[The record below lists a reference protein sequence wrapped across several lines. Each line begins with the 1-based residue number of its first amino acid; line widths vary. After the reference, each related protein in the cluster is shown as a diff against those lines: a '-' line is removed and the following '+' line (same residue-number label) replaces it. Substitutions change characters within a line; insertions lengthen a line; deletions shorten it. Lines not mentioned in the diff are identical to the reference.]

1 MATIGQLYKAG
12 ATEAKPRKVF
22 FVPLAE
28 LYVEDGY
35 NIRDVDQAHVEEF
48 RDAYLA
54 GEYVP
59 PLTVEVTQN
68 GIKVIDGHHRFA
80 GARMAAETGLELR
93 LEVNDITGTSEA
105 DKIALMVTSSQ
116 GKPLEPLERAK
127 AYARLKQ
134 QGWTND
140 EIAKKVKRSPSDVAN
155 MLALA
160 ECPDDIKAMVSAG
173 QMSYVMAIEMTK
185 EHGDAAPAVA
195 AEALEKAKA
204 AGKDKV
210 TKKFTAPAEP
220 KEPKAPAEPA
230 AAAPKAPKAKP
241 EALQPPFG
249 KDQLTRLAELAVHV
263 ELVQG
268 QEDEARWDDEQ
279 SLTLC
284 CPAGIWK
291 ELAPLLN
298 SYLGAK

>member
-1 MATIGQLYKAG
+1 MATIGQLYKSKQTA
-12 ATEAKPRKVF
+12 ATPRKVF
-22 FVPLAE
+22 WVPLAE

-48 RDAYLA
+48 RDAYMA

-59 PLTVEVTQN
+59 PLTVEVTQQ

-80 GARMAAETGLELR
+80 GAKMAAETGLELR

-127 AYARLKQ
+127 AYARLKA

-160 ECPDDIKAMVSAG
+160 ECPEPIKDMVRGG
-173 QMSYVMAIEMTK
+173 QMSYVTATELTRQ
-185 EHGDAAPAVA
+185 HGTEAEAVA
-195 AEALEKAKA
+195 AQALEEAKA

-210 TKKFTAPAEP
+210 TKKFTEP
-220 KEPKAPAEPA
+220 K
-230 AAAPKAPKAKP
+230 APKAPKAKP
-241 EALQPPFG
+241 ETIQTPFG
-249 KDQLTRLAELAVHV
+249 KDKLTRLADLAVHI
-263 ELVQG
+263 ELVHSDERL
-268 QEDEARWDDEQ
+268 EDAEDDE
-279 SLTLC
+279 SMTLRA
-284 CPAGIWK
+284 PAGVVR
-291 ELAPLLN
+291 EFMALVADYVGGVN
-298 SYLGAK
+298 DDQ

>member
-1 MATIGQLYKAG
+1 MATIGKMYKAG
-12 ATEAKPRKVF
+12 TTDAKPRKVF
-22 FVPLAE
+22 FVPLSE

-35 NIRDVDQAHVEEF
+35 NIRDVDQGHVEEF

-59 PLTVEVTQN
+59 PLTVEVTQQ

-80 GARMAAETGLELR
+80 GAKLAAETGLELR

-127 AYARLKQ
+127 AYQRLKH

-160 ECPDDIKAMVSAG
+160 EVPEPLKEMVRGG
-173 QMSYVMAIEMTK
+173 QMSYVTATDLTRQ
-185 EHGDAAPAVA
+185 HGTEAEAVA
-195 AEALEKAKA
+195 TAALEEAKA

-210 TKKFTAPAEP
+210 TKKFT
-220 KEPKAPAEPA
+220 EPKAP
-230 AAAPKAPKAKP
+230 KQPKAKP
-241 EALQPPFG
+241 EGIQPPFG
-249 KDQLTRLAELAVHV
+249 KDKLTRLADLAVQI
-263 ELVQG
+263 ELVHS
-268 QEDEARWDDEQ
+268 EKRLADADDDE
-279 SLTLC
+279 SMTLR
-284 CPAGIWK
+284 ANASVVREFMALVADYVGG
-291 ELAPLLN
+291 APE
-298 SYLGAK
+298 

>member
-1 MATIGQLYKAG
+1 MATIGQLYKSKQTA
-12 ATEAKPRKVF
+12 ATPRKVF
-22 FVPLAE
+22 WVPLAE

-59 PLTVEVTQN
+59 PLTVEVTQQ

-80 GARMAAETGLELR
+80 GAKMAAETGLELR

-127 AYARLKQ
+127 AYARLKA

-160 ECPDDIKAMVSAG
+160 ECPEPIKDMVRGG
-173 QMSYVMAIEMTK
+173 QMSYVTATELTRQ
-185 EHGDAAPAVA
+185 HGTEAEAVA
-195 AEALEKAKA
+195 AQALEEAKA

-210 TKKFTAPAEP
+210 TKKFTE
-220 KEPKAPAEPA
+220 
-230 AAAPKAPKAKP
+230 PKAPKATKAKQ
-241 EALQPPFG
+241 ETIQPPFG
-249 KDQLTRLAELAVHV
+249 KDKLTRLADLAVHI
-263 ELVQG
+263 ELVHSDERL
-268 QEDEARWDDEQ
+268 EDAEPDE
-279 SLTLC
+279 SMTLRA
-284 CPAGIWK
+284 PAGVVR
-291 ELAPLLN
+291 EFMALVADYVGGVPE
-298 SYLGAK
+298 

>member
-1 MATIGQLYKAG
+1 MTVRKLYDSKQINATRRNTFLVA
-12 ATEAKPRKVF
+12 PS
-22 FVPLAE
+22 E

-48 RDAYLA
+48 RDAYAA

-59 PLTVEVTQN
+59 PLTVEVTSQ
-68 GIKVIDGHHRFA
+68 GIKVIDGHHRYA
-80 GARMAAETGLELR
+80 GAKLAEAAGHELR

-127 AYARLKQ
+127 AYQRLKQ

-160 ECPDDIKAMVSAG
+160 ECPEGIKEMVREG
-173 QMSYVMAIEMTK
+173 QMSYVMAIDLAK
-185 EHGDAAPAVA
+185 EHGEAAPAVA

-204 AGKDKV
+204 AGKEKV
-210 TKKFTAPAEP
+210 TKKFTAPKEP
-220 KEPKAPAEPA
+220 TEPKASKADKPA
-230 AAAPKAPKAKP
+230 AI
-241 EALQPPFG
+241 QPPFG
-249 KDQLTRLAELAVHV
+249 KDKLTRLAELAVQI
-263 ELVQG
+263 ELVAG
-268 QEDEARWDDEQ
+268 QDIKKADDDQ
-279 SLTLC
+279 SMTLS
-284 CPAGIWK
+284 CPAAAWR
-291 ELAPLLN
+291 ELSTLIDG
-298 SYLGAK
+298 YLGAK

>member
-1 MATIGQLYKAG
+1 MATIGQLYKSKQTA
-12 ATEAKPRKVF
+12 ATPRKVF
-22 FVPLAE
+22 WVPLAE

-48 RDAYLA
+48 RDAYLG

-59 PLTVEVTQN
+59 PLTVEVTQH

-80 GARMAAETGLELR
+80 GAKMAAETGLKLR

-127 AYARLKQ
+127 AYARLKA

-160 ECPDDIKAMVSAG
+160 ECPEPIKDMVRGG
-173 QMSYVMAIEMTK
+173 QMSYVTATELTRQ
-185 EHGDAAPAVA
+185 HGTEAEAVA
-195 AEALEKAKA
+195 AQALEEAKA

-210 TKKFTAPAEP
+210 TKKFTEP
-220 KEPKAPAEPA
+220 K
-230 AAAPKAPKAKP
+230 APKAPKAKL
-241 EALQPPFG
+241 EAIQPPFG
-249 KDQLTRLAELAVHV
+249 KDKLTRLADLAVQI
-263 ELVQG
+263 ELVHSDERL
-268 QEDEARWDDEQ
+268 EDAEPDE
-279 SLTLC
+279 SMTLRA
-284 CPAGIWK
+284 PAGVVR
-291 ELAPLLN
+291 EFMALVADYVGGVPE
-298 SYLGAK
+298 

>member
-1 MATIGQLYKAG
+1 MATIGQLYKSKQTA
-12 ATEAKPRKVF
+12 ATPRKVF
-22 FVPLAE
+22 WVPLAE

-59 PLTVEVTQN
+59 PLTVEVTQQ

-80 GARMAAETGLELR
+80 GAKMAAETGLELR

-127 AYARLKQ
+127 AYARLKA

-140 EIAKKVKRSPSDVAN
+140 EIARKVKRSPSDVAN

-160 ECPDDIKAMVSAG
+160 ECPEPIKDMVRGG
-173 QMSYVMAIEMTK
+173 QMSYVTATELTRH
-185 EHGDAAPAVA
+185 HGTEAEAVA
-195 AEALEKAKA
+195 AQALEEAKA

-210 TKKFTAPAEP
+210 TKKFT
-220 KEPKAPAEPA
+220 EPKAQ
-230 AAAPKAPKAKP
+230 KAPKAKP
-241 EALQPPFG
+241 EAIQPPFG
-249 KDQLTRLAELAVHV
+249 KDKLTRLADLAVHI
-263 ELVQG
+263 ELVNSDERL
-268 QEDEARWDDEQ
+268 EDAEPDE
-279 SLTLC
+279 SMTLRA
-284 CPAGIWK
+284 PAAVVREFMALVADYVGGVP
-291 ELAPLLN
+291 E
-298 SYLGAK
+298 

>member
-1 MATIGQLYKAG
+1 MATIGQLYKSKQTA
-12 ATEAKPRKVF
+12 ATPRKVF
-22 FVPLAE
+22 WVPLAE

-59 PLTVEVTQN
+59 PLTVEVTQQ

-80 GARMAAETGLELR
+80 GAKMAAETGLELR

-127 AYARLKQ
+127 AYARLKA

-160 ECPDDIKAMVSAG
+160 ECPEPIKDMVRGG
-173 QMSYVMAIEMTK
+173 QMSYVTATELTRQ
-185 EHGDAAPAVA
+185 HGTEAEAVA
-195 AEALEKAKA
+195 AQALEEAKA

-210 TKKFTAPAEP
+210 TKKFTEP
-220 KEPKAPAEPA
+220 KSPKAQ
-230 AAAPKAPKAKP
+230 KAKP
-241 EALQPPFG
+241 EAIQPPFG
-249 KDQLTRLAELAVHV
+249 KDKLTRLADLAVQI
-263 ELVQG
+263 ELVHSDERL
-268 QEDEARWDDEQ
+268 EDAEPDE
-279 SLTLC
+279 SMTLRA
-284 CPAGIWK
+284 PAGVVR
-291 ELAPLLN
+291 EFMALVAD
-298 SYLGAK
+298 YVGGVQE

>member
-1 MATIGQLYKAG
+1 MATIGQLYKSKQTA
-12 ATEAKPRKVF
+12 ATPRKVF
-22 FVPLAE
+22 WVPLAE

-59 PLTVEVTQN
+59 PLTVEVTQQ

-80 GARMAAETGLELR
+80 GAKMAAETGLELR

-127 AYARLKQ
+127 AYARLKA

-140 EIAKKVKRSPSDVAN
+140 EIARKVKRSPSDVAN

-160 ECPDDIKAMVSAG
+160 ECPEPIKDMVRGG
-173 QMSYVMAIEMTK
+173 QMSYVTATELTRQ
-185 EHGDAAPAVA
+185 HGTEAEAVA
-195 AEALEKAKA
+195 AQALEEAKA

-210 TKKFTAPAEP
+210 TKKFT
-220 KEPKAPAEPA
+220 EPKAP
-230 AAAPKAPKAKP
+230 KTPKAKP
-241 EALQPPFG
+241 AAIQPPFG
-249 KDQLTRLAELAVHV
+249 KDKLTRLADLAVQI
-263 ELVQG
+263 ELVHSDERL
-268 QEDEARWDDEQ
+268 EDAEPDE
-279 SLTLC
+279 SMTLRA
-284 CPAGIWK
+284 PAGVVR
-291 ELAPLLN
+291 EFMALVADYVGGVPE
-298 SYLGAK
+298 

>member
-1 MATIGQLYKAG
+1 MATIGQLYKSKQ
-12 ATEAKPRKVF
+12 TEAKPRKVF
-22 FVPLAE
+22 WVPLAE

-35 NIRDVDQAHVEEF
+35 NIRDVDHAHVEEF

-59 PLTVEVTQN
+59 PLTVEVTQH

-80 GARMAAETGLELR
+80 GAKMAAETGLELR

-127 AYARLKQ
+127 AYARLKA

-160 ECPDDIKAMVSAG
+160 ECPEPIKDMVRGG
-173 QMSYVMAIEMTK
+173 QMSYVTATELTRQ
-185 EHGDAAPAVA
+185 HGTEAEAVA
-195 AEALEKAKA
+195 AQALEEAKA

-210 TKKFTAPAEP
+210 TKKFTEP
-220 KEPKAPAEPA
+220 KS
-230 AAAPKAPKAKP
+230 PKAPKAKQK
-241 EALQPPFG
+241 AIQPPFG
-249 KDQLTRLAELAVHV
+249 KDKLTRLADLAVQI
-263 ELVQG
+263 ELVHSDERL
-268 QEDEARWDDEQ
+268 EDAEPDE
-279 SLTLC
+279 SMTLRA
-284 CPAGIWK
+284 PAGVVR
-291 ELAPLLN
+291 EFMALVADYVGGVPE
-298 SYLGAK
+298 

>member
-1 MATIGQLYKAG
+1 MATIGQLYKSKQTA
-12 ATEAKPRKVF
+12 ATPRKVF
-22 FVPLAE
+22 WVPLAE

-59 PLTVEVTQN
+59 PLTVEVTQQ

-80 GARMAAETGLELR
+80 GAKMASETGLELR

-105 DKIALMVTSSQ
+105 DKIALMVTSSH

-127 AYARLKQ
+127 AYARLKA

-140 EIAKKVKRSPSDVAN
+140 EIARKVKRSPSDVAN

-160 ECPDDIKAMVSAG
+160 ECPEPIKDMVRSG
-173 QMSYVMAIEMTK
+173 QMSYVTATELTRQ
-185 EHGDAAPAVA
+185 HGTEAEAVA
-195 AEALEKAKA
+195 AQALEEAKA

-210 TKKFTAPAEP
+210 TKKFTE
-220 KEPKAPAEPA
+220 
-230 AAAPKAPKAKP
+230 PKAPKATKAKP
-241 EALQPPFG
+241 EAIQPPFG
-249 KDQLTRLAELAVHV
+249 KDKLTRLADLAVQI
-263 ELVQG
+263 ELVHSDERL
-268 QEDEARWDDEQ
+268 EDAEPDE
-279 SLTLC
+279 SMTLRA
-284 CPAGIWK
+284 PAGVVR
-291 ELAPLLN
+291 EFMALVADYVGGLQE
-298 SYLGAK
+298 

>member
-1 MATIGQLYKAG
+1 MATIGQLYKSKQTA
-12 ATEAKPRKVF
+12 ATPRKVF
-22 FVPLAE
+22 WVPLAE

-48 RDAYLA
+48 RDAYMA

-59 PLTVEVTQN
+59 PLTVEVTQQ

-80 GARMAAETGLELR
+80 GAKMAAETGLELR

-127 AYARLKQ
+127 DYARLKA

-160 ECPDDIKAMVSAG
+160 ECPEPIKDMVRGG
-173 QMSYVMAIEMTK
+173 QMSYVTATELTRQ
-185 EHGDAAPAVA
+185 HGTEAEAVA
-195 AEALEKAKA
+195 AKALEEAKA

-210 TKKFTAPAEP
+210 TKKFTEP
-220 KEPKAPAEPA
+220 K
-230 AAAPKAPKAKP
+230 APKAPKAKP
-241 EALQPPFG
+241 EPIQPPFG
-249 KDQLTRLAELAVHV
+249 KDKLTRMADLAVQI
-263 ELVQG
+263 ELVHSDERL
-268 QEDEARWDDEQ
+268 EDAEDDE
-279 SLTLC
+279 SMTLRA
-284 CPAGIWK
+284 PAGVVR
-291 ELAPLLN
+291 EFMALVADYVGGVPE
-298 SYLGAK
+298 

>member
-1 MATIGQLYKAG
+1 MATIGQLYKSKQTA
-12 ATEAKPRKVF
+12 ATPRKVF
-22 FVPLAE
+22 WVPLAE

-59 PLTVEVTQN
+59 PLTVEVTQH

-80 GARMAAETGLELR
+80 GAKMAAETGLELR

-127 AYARLKQ
+127 AYARLKA

-140 EIAKKVKRSPSDVAN
+140 EIARKVKRSPSDVAN

-160 ECPDDIKAMVSAG
+160 ECPEPIKDMVRGG
-173 QMSYVMAIEMTK
+173 QMSYVTATELTRQ
-185 EHGDAAPAVA
+185 HGTEAEAVA
-195 AEALEKAKA
+195 AQALEEAKA

-210 TKKFTAPAEP
+210 TKKFTEP
-220 KEPKAPAEPA
+220 K
-230 AAAPKAPKAKP
+230 APKAPKAKP
-241 EALQPPFG
+241 ENIQPPFG
-249 KDQLTRLAELAVHV
+249 KDKLTRLADLAVHI
-263 ELVQG
+263 ELVHSDERL
-268 QEDEARWDDEQ
+268 EDAEDDE
-279 SLTLC
+279 SMTLRA
-284 CPAGIWK
+284 PAGVVR
-291 ELAPLLN
+291 EFMALVADYVGGVPE
-298 SYLGAK
+298 

>member
-1 MATIGQLYKAG
+1 MATIGQLYKSKQTA
-12 ATEAKPRKVF
+12 ATPRKVF
-22 FVPLAE
+22 WVPLAE

-59 PLTVEVTQN
+59 PLTVEVTQQ

-80 GARMAAETGLELR
+80 GAKMAAETGLELR

-127 AYARLKQ
+127 AYARLKA

-140 EIAKKVKRSPSDVAN
+140 EIARKVKRSPSDVAN

-160 ECPDDIKAMVSAG
+160 ECPEPIKDMVRGG
-173 QMSYVMAIEMTK
+173 QMSYVTATELTRQ
-185 EHGDAAPAVA
+185 HGTEAEAVA
-195 AEALEKAKA
+195 AQALEEAKA

-210 TKKFTAPAEP
+210 TKKFTEP
-220 KEPKAPAEPA
+220 K
-230 AAAPKAPKAKP
+230 APKAPKAKP
-241 EALQPPFG
+241 ESIQPPFG
-249 KDQLTRLAELAVHV
+249 KDKLTRLADLAVHI
-263 ELVQG
+263 ELVHSDERL
-268 QEDEARWDDEQ
+268 EDADPDE
-279 SLTLC
+279 SMTLRA
-284 CPAGIWK
+284 PAGVVR
-291 ELAPLLN
+291 EFMALVAD
-298 SYLGAK
+298 YVCVVQE

>member
-1 MATIGQLYKAG
+1 MATIGQLYKSKQTA
-12 ATEAKPRKVF
+12 ATPRKVF
-22 FVPLAE
+22 WVPLDE

-59 PLTVEVTQN
+59 PLTVEVTQQ

-80 GARMAAETGLELR
+80 GAKMAAETGLELR

-127 AYARLKQ
+127 AYARLKA

-140 EIAKKVKRSPSDVAN
+140 EIARKVKRSPSDVAN

-160 ECPDDIKAMVSAG
+160 ECPEPIKDMVRGG
-173 QMSYVMAIEMTK
+173 QMSYVTATELTRQ
-185 EHGDAAPAVA
+185 HGTEAEAVA
-195 AEALEKAKA
+195 AQALEEAKA

-210 TKKFTAPAEP
+210 TKKFTE
-220 KEPKAPAEPA
+220 
-230 AAAPKAPKAKP
+230 PKAPKAQKAKP
-241 EALQPPFG
+241 KAIQPPFG
-249 KDQLTRLAELAVHV
+249 KDKLTRLADLAVQI
-263 ELVQG
+263 ELVHSDERL
-268 QEDEARWDDEQ
+268 EDAEPDE
-279 SLTLC
+279 SMTLRA
-284 CPAGIWK
+284 PAGVVR
-291 ELAPLLN
+291 EFMALVADYVGGAPE
-298 SYLGAK
+298 

>member
-1 MATIGQLYKAG
+1 MATIGQLYKSKQTA
-12 ATEAKPRKVF
+12 ATPRKVF
-22 FVPLAE
+22 WVPLAE

-59 PLTVEVTQN
+59 PLTVEVTQQ

-80 GARMAAETGLELR
+80 GAKMAAETGLELR

-127 AYARLKQ
+127 AYARLKA

-160 ECPDDIKAMVSAG
+160 ECPEPIKDMVRGG
-173 QMSYVMAIEMTK
+173 QMSYVTATELTRQ
-185 EHGDAAPAVA
+185 HGTEAEAVA
-195 AEALEKAKA
+195 AQALEEAKA

-210 TKKFTAPAEP
+210 TKKFTE
-220 KEPKAPAEPA
+220 
-230 AAAPKAPKAKP
+230 PKAPKATKAKP
-241 EALQPPFG
+241 EAIQPPFG
-249 KDQLTRLAELAVHV
+249 KDKLTRLADLAVHI
-263 ELVQG
+263 ELVHSDERL
-268 QEDEARWDDEQ
+268 EDAEDDE
-279 SLTLC
+279 SMTLRA
-284 CPAGIWK
+284 PAGVVR
-291 ELAPLLN
+291 EFMALVADYVGGVPE
-298 SYLGAK
+298 

>member
-1 MATIGQLYKAG
+1 MATIGQLYKSKQTA
-12 ATEAKPRKVF
+12 ATPRKVF
-22 FVPLAE
+22 WVPLAE

-59 PLTVEVTQN
+59 PLTVEVTQQ

-80 GARMAAETGLELR
+80 GAKMAAETGMELR

-127 AYARLKQ
+127 AYARLKA

-160 ECPDDIKAMVSAG
+160 ECPEPIKDMVRGG
-173 QMSYVMAIEMTK
+173 QMSYVTATELTRK
-185 EHGDAAPAVA
+185 HGTEAEAVA
-195 AEALEKAKA
+195 AQALEEAKA

-210 TKKFTAPAEP
+210 TKKFTE
-220 KEPKAPAEPA
+220 
-230 AAAPKAPKAKP
+230 PKAPKAQKAKP
-241 EALQPPFG
+241 KAIQPPFG
-249 KDQLTRLAELAVHV
+249 KDKLTRLADLAVQI
-263 ELVQG
+263 ELVHSDERL
-268 QEDEARWDDEQ
+268 EDAEPDE
-279 SLTLC
+279 SMTLRA
-284 CPAGIWK
+284 PAGVVR
-291 ELAPLLN
+291 EFMALVADYVGGVPE
-298 SYLGAK
+298 

>member
-1 MATIGQLYKAG
+1 MATIGQMYKAG
-12 ATEAKPRKVF
+12 TTDAKPRKVF
-22 FVPLAE
+22 FVPLSE

-35 NIRDVDQAHVEEF
+35 NIRDVDQVHVEEF
-48 RDAYLA
+48 RDAYAA

-59 PLTVEVTQN
+59 PLTVEVTQQ
-68 GIKVIDGHHRFA
+68 GIKVIDGHHRFS
-80 GARMAAETGLELR
+80 GAKLAAATGLELR

-127 AYARLKQ
+127 AYQRLKQ

-160 ECPDDIKAMVSAG
+160 EVPEPLKEMVRGG
-173 QMSYVMAIEMTK
+173 QMSYVTATDLTRQ
-185 EHGDAAPAVA
+185 HGTEAEAVA
-195 AEALEKAKA
+195 TAALEEAKA

-210 TKKFTAPAEP
+210 TKKFTE
-220 KEPKAPAEPA
+220 
-230 AAAPKAPKAKP
+230 PKAPKAKP
-241 EALQPPFG
+241 EAIQPPFG

-263 ELVQG
+263 ELVGG
-268 QEDEARWDDEQ
+268 QDLKKYDDDH
-279 SLTLC
+279 SLTLR
-284 CPAGIWK
+284 CPTGVWR
-291 ELAPLLN
+291 ELAPLLDG
-298 SYLGAK
+298 YLGAK

>member
-1 MATIGQLYKAG
+1 MATIGQLYKSKQTA
-12 ATEAKPRKVF
+12 ATPRKVF
-22 FVPLAE
+22 WVPLAE

-59 PLTVEVTQN
+59 PLTVEVTQH

-80 GARMAAETGLELR
+80 GAKMAAETGLELR
-93 LEVNDITGTSEA
+93 LEVNDITGTSDA

-127 AYARLKQ
+127 AYARLKA

-160 ECPDDIKAMVSAG
+160 ECPEPIKDMVRGG
-173 QMSYVMAIEMTK
+173 QMSYVTATELTRQ
-185 EHGDAAPAVA
+185 HGTEAEAVA
-195 AEALEKAKA
+195 AQALEEAKA

-210 TKKFTAPAEP
+210 TKKFT
-220 KEPKAPAEPA
+220 EPKAQ
-230 AAAPKAPKAKP
+230 KAPKAKP
-241 EALQPPFG
+241 EAIQPPFG
-249 KDQLTRLAELAVHV
+249 KDKLTRLADLAVHI
-263 ELVQG
+263 ELVHSDERL
-268 QEDEARWDDEQ
+268 EDAEPDE
-279 SLTLC
+279 SMTLRA
-284 CPAGIWK
+284 PAAVVREFMALVADYVGGVP
-291 ELAPLLN
+291 E
-298 SYLGAK
+298 

>member
-1 MATIGQLYKAG
+1 MATVGQLYKAG
-12 ATEAKPRKVF
+12 KTDAKPRKVF
-22 FVPLAE
+22 FVPLSE

-59 PLTVEVTQN
+59 PLTVEVTQQ

-80 GARMAAETGLELR
+80 GAKLAAATGLELR

-160 ECPDDIKAMVSAG
+160 ECPDGLKEMVRGG
-173 QMSYVMAIEMTK
+173 QMSYVTATELTRQ
-185 EHGDAAPAVA
+185 HGTDAEAVA
-195 AEALEKAKA
+195 ATALEEAKA

-210 TKKFTAPAEP
+210 TKKFT
-220 KEPKAPAEPA
+220 EPKAPA
-230 AAAPKAPKAKP
+230 APKGRNLKCDP
-241 EALQPPFG
+241 LQPPFG
-249 KDQLTRLAELAVHV
+249 KDKLKRLADLAVQI
-263 ELVQG
+263 ELVHS
-268 QEDEARWDDEQ
+268 EKRLADADDDE
-279 SLTLC
+279 SMTLR
-284 CPAGIWK
+284 ANASVVREFMALVADYVGG
-291 ELAPLLN
+291 APE
-298 SYLGAK
+298 